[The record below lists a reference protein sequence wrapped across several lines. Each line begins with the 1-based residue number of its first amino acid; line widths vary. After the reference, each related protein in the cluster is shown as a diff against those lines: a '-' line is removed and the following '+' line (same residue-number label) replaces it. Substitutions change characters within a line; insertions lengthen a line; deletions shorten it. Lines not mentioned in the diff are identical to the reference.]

1 MTNLS
6 FGLIVIDVGADPVL
20 AWVKSMIQLAY
31 LPAETIKPDGEGAQI
46 VRRAQLQN
54 HAMSEPG
61 ARRFEKIS
69 HWIEGKHDVLEPVI
83 EELERGY
90 RTRTI
95 SCEAVN
101 SLQID
106 PDELD

>member
-1 MTNLS
+1 MR
-6 FGLIVIDVGADPVL
+6 
-20 AWVKSMIQLAY
+20 QLAY

-46 VRRAQLQN
+46 VRRAQLPN
-54 HAMSEPG
+54 RAMSEPR
-61 ARRFEKIS
+61 ARHFEKVS
-69 HWIEGKHDVLEPVI
+69 HQMELNPNVLEPVS

-95 SCEAVN
+95 NCEAVK

>member
-1 MTNLS
+1 MR
-6 FGLIVIDVGADPVL
+6 
-20 AWVKSMIQLAY
+20 QLAY
-31 LPAETIKPDGEGAQI
+31 LPAETNKPDGEGAQI
-46 VRRAQLQN
+46 VRQARLQN

-61 ARRFEKIS
+61 ARHFEKIS
-69 HWIEGKHDVLEPVI
+69 HRIEGKHDVLEPVI

-90 RTRTI
+90 RTRTVNC
-95 SCEAVN
+95 CEAVK